1 VVEIDM
7 GPELIERNASLPPK
21 YHMMIE
27 LPTLLICELCGSL
40 VPAVGA
46 PRHTEWH
53 RVMVGALRNA
63 VGLGSLFGGPR
74 G

>member
-46 PRHTEWH
+46 
-53 RVMVGALRNA
+53 LRNA